1 MQEFH
6 KKEEREIEEATY
18 VVMDMISAIVEK
30 GDFDDAKVNEFDVC
44 QKKYLIALNK
54 VLRTLKYLKKS

>member
-30 GDFDDAKVNEFDVC
+30 GDFDDSKVNEFDVC

-54 VLRTLKYLKKS
+54 VLRTLKYLK

>member
-54 VLRTLKYLKKS
+54 VLRTLKYLK

>member
-30 GDFDDAKVNEFDVC
+30 GNFDDAKVNEFDVC

-54 VLRTLKYLKKS
+54 VLRTLKYLK